1 MGIKAPEAVCL
12 PPCREA
18 RSSGGGRRL
27 LTSTAN
33 EGSAG
38 WERSLHQGK
47 VWGGWAGASPP
58 VAGPP
63 ACFTYTVEVHDIGR
77 PQREV
82 AEKETELV
90 LCSREQRVQEEDEGP
105 MLGLDLVS
113 PHQHLFKMVF

>member
-1 MGIKAPEAVCL
+1 
-12 PPCREA
+12 
-18 RSSGGGRRL
+18 
-27 LTSTAN
+27 
-33 EGSAG
+33 
-38 WERSLHQGK
+38 
-47 VWGGWAGASPP
+47 
-58 VAGPP
+58 
-63 ACFTYTVEVHDIGR
+63 VEVHDIGR